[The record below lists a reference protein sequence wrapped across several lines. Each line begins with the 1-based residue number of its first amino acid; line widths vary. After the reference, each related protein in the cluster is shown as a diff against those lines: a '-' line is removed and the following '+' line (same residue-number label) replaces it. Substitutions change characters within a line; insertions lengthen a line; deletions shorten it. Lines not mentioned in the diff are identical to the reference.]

1 MEPLKCLVFSACLSR
16 KSLYPVPKPFHS
28 EQKQTRRRSTEQP
41 YRAKRT
47 KRIPKDGTLGAQKRN
62 FLFLPVC
69 VRQAKSHNKACK
81 ISAFFPETIA
91 IYLCATLGT
100 ASLFF
105 SPQTSITLRT
115 SGMTSRPLSAS
126 NHYLAHIR
134 HVQSLAFS
142 VERPSKTSNERNS
155 YRERYG

>member
-1 MEPLKCLVFSACLSR
+1 MSGIFCL
-16 KSLYPVPKPFHS
+16 PVPQKLVPGTKTIPF
-28 EQKQTRRRSTEQP
+28 
-41 YRAKRT
+41 RAKTNATSFHRAAVPR
-47 KRIPKDGTLGAQKRN
+47 KAHEAHPQRWNIRGSGTE
-62 FLFLPVC
+62 FLVLPVC